1 MSAGLP
7 IIASRIGGLP
17 ELVEDGENG
26 FLFNPALELC
36 DAILTFAADDELRLR
51 MGTKGRERA
60 VANHDLARNVH
71 LGGPAVADVES
82 LMNKVRQRP
91 RRRRM

>member
-26 FLFNPALELC
+26 FLFDPTSDVELAH
-36 DAILTFAADDELRLR
+36 AILRLAADGELRSR
-51 MGTKGRERA
+51 MGMKGRERA
-60 VANHDLARNVH
+60 VANYDLARNVR
-71 LGGPAVADVES
+71 LDG
-82 LMNKVRQRP
+82 
-91 RRRRM
+91 